1 MRSFAAAVRTMVGT
15 SALQVLLQ
23 LPTAHIVIAVED
35 LLQPDTLQKLI
46 LLLLLMHELPGTHV
60 LHLYLISEC
69 HKLGCSLMELQE
81 SL

>member
-1 MRSFAAAVRTMVGT
+1 MVGT

-60 LHLYLISEC
+60 LHLYLISE
-69 HKLGCSLMELQE
+69 
-81 SL
+81 